1 MLKLVIVED
10 EELDRNGLKRNV
22 NWHDMGVELAGVYE
36 NGQDAFNAI
45 KDSIP
50 DIILTDIKM
59 PVMDGLTLA
68 RKINELSQNV
78 RIVFISGY
86 DDFSYAKE
94 AIELSASR
102 YILKPFE
109 IQELTDVM
117 IEIVNQCNEEK
128 ENFLKAR
135 L

>member
-22 NWHDMGVELAGVYE
+22 NWHDMGIELVGVYE
-36 NGQDAFNAI
+36 NGYDALNAI

-68 RKINELSQNV
+68 RKVNELSQNV
-78 RIVFISGY
+78 RIVLFQ
-86 DDFSYAKE
+86 AMM
-94 AIELSASR
+94 
-102 YILKPFE
+102 IL
-109 IQELTDVM
+109 VM
-117 IEIVNQCNEEK
+117 
-128 ENFLKAR
+128 LKKQ
-135 L
+135 LN